1 MGREWLAKVAAG
13 AACRQPRRLI
23 TAAALAA
30 MSPFVAP
37 PAEAAGRA
45 ALVIAAEDYQKLQK
59 SSLGTKRADE
69 IAEALRDK
77 GFDVLL
83 GANPTN
89 SRARAVL
96 LDFAQKANG
105 ADIAIVFLLGHVT
118 AMGGQS
124 YFLPVNTE
132 LGVATDLFS
141 RGISISSVAQIA
153 GRANA
158 GAVIV
163 FMTTPNFETEVP
175 GLDARPE
182 YAPENPKSV
191 VTVFSSSAK
200 VPVSRIDLASDQ
212 AADVTV
218 KLLQRPAPS
227 LTDIVKA
234 ASAGVGEVFG
244 APADVSLA
252 KPNPPPENV
261 AAPGPQAP
269 VATVAQPPVRSAAGA
284 NLQNEPNARAEAE
297 RRTKEDDAQ
306 AEAARLQLRQAKTEL
321 EKAKM
326 EAQRAQAEAS
336 RAEADAEK
344 AKAEAQAQVARA
356 QAEGAEAQVARAQ
369 AAAEKASAQNEK
381 QLGQRQRQRIQE
393 RLRDMGLYTGPID
406 SIMGP
411 LTREAIMGYQRS
423 KHAAVTGYLTP
434 EQFQALLPEGD

>member
-1 MGREWLAKVAAG
+1 MGREWLAKVAAA
-13 AACRQPRRLI
+13 AACRQPRRWI

-30 MSPFVAP
+30 MSSFAAP

-59 SSLGTKRADE
+59 SSLGAKRADE
-69 IAEALRDK
+69 IAEALRAK

-96 LDFAQKANG
+96 LDFSQKANG

-163 FMTTPNFETEVP
+163 LMTTPNFETAVP

-182 YAPENPKSV
+182 YAAENPKSV

-200 VPVSRIDLASDQ
+200 VPVSRIDLVSDQ
-212 AADVTV
+212 AADAVV
-218 KLLQRPAPS
+218 KLLQQPAPS
-227 LTDIVKA
+227 LADLVKA

-252 KPNPPPENV
+252 KPNPPPENAGGRPAGAGCDRR
-261 AAPGPQAP
+261 AALDQAGG
-269 VATVAQPPVRSAAGA
+269 RSQFAKRAKRGRGRAAHQRGGRSSGGSPAPIAAG
-284 NLQNEPNARAEAE
+284 
-297 RRTKEDDAQ
+297 
-306 AEAARLQLRQAKTEL
+306 
-321 EKAKM
+321 
-326 EAQRAQAEAS
+326 
-336 RAEADAEK
+336 
-344 AKAEAQAQVARA
+344 
-356 QAEGAEAQVARAQ
+356 
-369 AAAEKASAQNEK
+369 
-381 QLGQRQRQRIQE
+381 
-393 RLRDMGLYTGPID
+393 
-406 SIMGP
+406 
-411 LTREAIMGYQRS
+411 
-423 KHAAVTGYLTP
+423 
-434 EQFQALLPEGD
+434 